1 MWQSTVHNM
10 ASRFSKKVLVL
21 AAVGCMI
28 CCGSVSAQDGW
39 QPAAVDVASDFDAP
53 AGGAAPPAPAPEPTP
68 TTLVGGMDPLGG
80 SYYYTSPVETF
91 GTNLFL
97 TPYVLGALVSVVYL
111 AVVYPLQALFGSNK
125 VEPVMLW
132 MLLPVAGPWFAQ
144 YEDSVKDK
152 PVWRA
157 LLVGD
162 AALQAAGV
170 VVGLIGW
177 CMSGRRPIRPTQA
190 SAVELKLGVA
200 GGGLTGLTLSV
211 QTL

>member
-1 MWQSTVHNM
+1 M
-10 ASRFSKKVLVL
+10 ASSLSKKVLVF
-21 AAVGCMI
+21 AAVGCI
-28 CCGSVSAQDGW
+28 VCRGSVSAQDGW
-39 QPAAVDVASDFDAP
+39 QPAAVDVASDYDAP
-53 AGGAAPPAPAPEPTP
+53 STGSNVAPAQPVQPEPTP
-68 TTLVGGMDPLGG
+68 SQLVGGMDPLGG

-144 YEDSVKDK
+144 YEDSVKSK
-152 PVWRA
+152 PFWRVV
-157 LLVGD
+157 LVGD

-177 CMSGRRPIRPTQA
+177 CLSGRRPIRPTQA
-190 SAVELKLGVA
+190 SAIELKLGVEGA
-200 GGGLTGLTLSV
+200 GLTGLTLSV
-211 QTL
+211 QTM